1 MHHLRLVIPL
11 LFLFVSQCATAIAHE
26 IKVFANQQSV
36 PEAGGKATIFL
47 SWGHRVPVD
56 DLIEGSTLGRYE
68 LLGPAGEKHPLKAEG
83 TSLQANVAE
92 LKATGVYQ
100 AVVDRKPSVFTYVY
114 DKDGE
119 RQLKRGG
126 KSTVTEGKIDT
137 ATRSV
142 MCGKAIIVVGK
153 PSEEVLKPIGQA
165 IEIVPLDP
173 AAKWTANTDLKF
185 QVLIHGKPVA
195 TEFPILE
202 ARPVGFKPDN
212 AWSFATTVGRTGEAT
227 IRPDKAGTWVLK
239 VNVKR
244 KASESDAKEFDSESF
259 TGTLTFEVGP

>member
-1 MHHLRLVIPL
+1 MTLTLRNFALA
-11 LFLFVSQCATAIAHE
+11 FLTFAGGTALAHE
-26 IKVFANQQSV
+26 IKVFASQHSV
-36 PEAGGKATIFL
+36 PEAGGKATIFI

-56 DLIEGSTLGRYE
+56 DLIDGATLGRYD
-68 LLGPAGEKHPLKAEG
+68 LLGPAGEKLALKLEG
-83 TSLQANVAE
+83 TSLQANSVE
-92 LKATGVYQ
+92 LKSIGVYQ
-100 AVVDRKPSVFTYVY
+100 AVVDRKPSVFTYVF
-114 DKDGE
+114 DKEGE

-126 KSTVTEGKIDT
+126 KSTITEGRIDT

-142 MCGKAIIVVGK
+142 MCGKTLIVVGK

-173 AAKWTANTDLKF
+173 PAKWTANADLKF
-185 QVLIHGKPVA
+185 QVLINGKPVT
-195 TEFPILE
+195 TEFPIIE

-212 AWSFATTVGRTGEAT
+212 AWSFATTVGRKGEAT

-244 KASESDAKEFDSESF
+244 KSTEADSKEFDTESF
-259 TGTLTFEVGP
+259 TGTLTLEVRP

>member
-1 MHHLRLVIPL
+1 MSTSIRYLALTILTV
-11 LFLFVSQCATAIAHE
+11 AGGTAAAHE
-26 IKVFANQQSV
+26 IKVFASQQAV
-36 PEAGGKATIFL
+36 AEAGGKATIFV

-56 DLIEGSTLGRYE
+56 DLIDGATLGRYD
-68 LLGPAGEKHPLKAEG
+68 LLGPAGEKLALKLEG
-83 TSLQANVAE
+83 TSLQANAVE
-92 LKATGVYQ
+92 LKAVGVYQ
-100 AVVDRKPSVFTYVY
+100 AVVDRKPSVFTYVF
-114 DKDGE
+114 DKEGE

-126 KSTVTEGKIDT
+126 KSTITEGKIDT

-142 MCGKAIIVVGK
+142 MCGKALIVVGK

-173 AAKWTANTDLKF
+173 PSKWSANADIRF
-185 QVLIHGKPVA
+185 QVLINGKPVT

-212 AWSFATTVGRTGEAT
+212 AWSFATTVGRKGEAT

-244 KASESDAKEFDSESF
+244 KAGDADAKEFDTESF
-259 TGTLTFEVGP
+259 TGTLTLEVGP